1 MKLVSND
8 GNNRNNKI
16 KPCKIF
22 CIKHCLFFQNK
33 DAGDSDSEAEQE
45 KLSELE
51 QILRDFDPKFEK

>member
-1 MKLVSND
+1 MCFVCVFMQS
-8 GNNRNNKI
+8 
-16 KPCKIF
+16 
-22 CIKHCLFFQNK
+22 K